1 MERGAEEQRRSGEIG
16 QSGSGAKG
24 PRAEGGKWGRRE
36 RIKIIIFTNIP
47 IVSKPILNTNMFCV
61 SGNKIWHKEREGI

>member
-1 MERGAEEQRRSGEIG
+1 LRGRGAEGQRGE
-16 QSGSGAKG
+16 G
-24 PRAEGGKWGRRE
+24 PRAEGEKWGRRE
-36 RIKIIIFTNIP
+36 RVKIIIFTNIP